1 MRESRRNPRTKSLKS
16 TNNWTLKIGDV
27 LIGISSLFHNHV
39 TTVRPMIMHTTSL
52 KTASITLLFCAFS
65 FLPSASAQVQ
75 LDLNQSIPV
84 DSAVTIGQLENG
96 LTYYLQENHEPESRL
111 ELRLVVNAGSILE
124 DEDQLGL
131 AHFVEHMLFNGTR
144 RFPKQTLMAFL
155 QRIGMQ
161 IGPDINAYTSFD
173 ETVYQ
178 LQVPTDSME
187 VVRKAFQVLEDWAAY
202 ATLSDEEIDN
212 ERGVILEEWR
222 SRLGAQERMLNEELP
237 VILGDSR
244 YAKRLPI
251 GDTLVIKQSTYETV
265 RRFYETWYRPDL
277 MAVVVVGALDVPTM
291 KSLVEEHFATIAPPE
306 NPVPRPTFDVPYM
319 ETRYKVVSDAEYDF
333 FPVLSV
339 SYRQPV
345 VEMKTLLDHRQ
356 SLIGSLARGML
367 SRRFSEIAQDGTRAP
382 FLAAGAGAGDL
393 VRGFPQFSMTAYAN
407 EDSLVAALRTLVIES
422 ERVKQYPFTPGEFSR
437 FKESFLRSLEEAYNE
452 RENTPSTRLVSSYVN
467 HYLEDNPIPG
477 VVNQYLLAQ
486 ELLPTITLEE
496 VSAYLPKAL
505 SSQDRA
511 VTVNLPEKPSLE
523 WVTEEVLASTFEKYD
538 GMEVEPYIDAT
549 SDVPLFDKTLEPA
562 EVVSRQSIPELGVE
576 EITLSN
582 GIRVVMKPTDFRADE
597 VQFTSFSEGGTS
609 LYTDQEYPTASF
621 ASSTVSGSGV
631 GAFNQTELQKKLSGK
646 RAYVSAS
653 ISSLFEGFSGEASPE
668 DLELLFQLIHLRAMH
683 ARLDSSA
690 FLSQINLNRT
700 FLVNRANSPDAAFSD
715 TLSATLYMNH
725 PRYRSV
731 KIEELDSIEMGR
743 ALQIYQDRY
752 ADMDDFVFIFVGAF
766 GVDTLTA
773 LAQTYLG
780 TLPATDREETWQ
792 DIKVDHPDGT
802 VTKTVYKGEEPKS
815 RVNITFHGEFEYTRE
830 SRHHME
836 ALERLLDILL
846 FEELR
851 EERSGIYGAGVRGT
865 SLRRPREGYRFSISF
880 GCDPERAEE
889 LIRAVFETIE
899 DIKQNG
905 VEEDY
910 VMRVQEQ
917 QRQARITDLEENRF
931 WLNALRSAYYSDSVS
946 EPLDILR
953 YDELVDSLT
962 AEDLQ
967 NATNMWLTDRYV
979 QVTLFPEQP

>member
-1 MRESRRNPRTKSLKS
+1 MIVHPTSFKT
-16 TNNWTLKIGDV
+16 V
-27 LIGISSLFHNHV
+27 LVAFLLCMTGLFPAVN
-39 TTVRPMIMHTTSL
+39 
-52 KTASITLLFCAFS
+52 
-65 FLPSASAQVQ
+65 AQAQ
-75 LDLNQSIPV
+75 LDLNQPIPV

-96 LTYYLQENHEPESRL
+96 ITYYLRENHEPESRL
-111 ELRLVVNAGSILE
+111 ELRLVVNAGSVLE

-131 AHFVEHMLFNGTR
+131 AHFVEHMLFNGTQ

-212 ERGVILEEWR
+212 ERGVVIEEWR
-222 SRLGAQERMLNEELP
+222 SRRGAQGRMLDEELP
-237 VILGDSR
+237 VILGESR

-251 GDTLVIKQSTYETV
+251 GDTLVIKQSAYETV

-291 KSLVEEHFATIAPPE
+291 KSLVEEHFATIAPTE

-319 ETRYKVVSDAEYDF
+319 ETRYKVVSDPEYDF
-333 FPVLSV
+333 FPVLSMR
-339 SYRQPV
+339 YRQP
-345 VEMKTLLDHRQ
+345 ETPMKVLVDYRR
-356 SLIGSLARGML
+356 SLVGSVARGML
-367 SRRFSEIAQDGTRAP
+367 SRRFGEIAQDGTRAP

-393 VRGFPQFSMTAYAN
+393 VRGFPQFSLTAYAN
-407 EDSLVAALRTLVIES
+407 EDSLIAALRTLILES
-422 ERVKQYPFTPGEFSR
+422 ERVKQHPFTPGELSR
-437 FKESFLRSLEEAYNE
+437 FKESFLRSREEAYNE
-452 RENTPSTRLVSSYVN
+452 RENTPSARLVASYVN
-467 HYLEDNPIPG
+467 HYLEDSPIPG
-477 VVNQYLLAQ
+477 VVNQYRLAQ
-486 ELLPTITLEE
+486 KLLPTITLEE
-496 VSAYLPKAL
+496 VSAYLPEAL
-505 SSQDRA
+505 SSEDRV

-523 WVTEEVLASTFEKYD
+523 WVNEEVLASTFEEYD
-538 GMEVEPYIDAT
+538 GTVVDPYIDAT

-562 EVVSRQSIPELGVE
+562 AVVSENSIPELGVS

-597 VQFTSFSEGGTS
+597 VRFTSFSEGGTS
-609 LYTDQEYPTASF
+609 LYGDDEYLTASF
-621 ASSTVSGSGV
+621 AASTVNGSGV

-646 RAYVSAS
+646 RASVSAS
-653 ISSLFEGFSGEASPE
+653 ISSLFEGFSGQASPE
-668 DLELLFQLIHLRAMH
+668 DLELLFQLIHLRATQ

-690 FLSQINLNRT
+690 FLSQVNLNRT
-700 FLVNRANSPDAAFSD
+700 FLANRENSPNAAFSD
-715 TLSATLYMNH
+715 TLSTTLYMNH
-725 PRYRSV
+725 PRYRPT
-731 KIEELDSIEMGR
+731 KMEELDAIDMER
-743 ALQIYQDRY
+743 ALQVYQERY
-752 ADMDDFVFIFVGAF
+752 ADMDDFVFIFVGALD
-766 GVDTLTA
+766 VDTLTA

-792 DIKVDHPDGT
+792 DVNVQYPEGS
-802 VTKTVYKGEEPKS
+802 VVKTVYKGEEPQS
-815 RVNITFHGEFEYTRE
+815 RVSITFNGDYEDSRQA
-830 SRHHME
+830 RHHME
-836 ALERLLDILL
+836 SLERLLDILL

-851 EERSGIYGAGVRGT
+851 EERGGIYGAGV
-865 SLRRPREGYRFSISF
+865 SAIQLRRPQEKYRFSISF

-889 LIRAVFETIE
+889 LTNAVFETIGE
-899 DIKQNG
+899 IKQSG

-910 VMRVQEQ
+910 VARVQEQ

-931 WLNALRSAYYSDSVS
+931 WLNALRSSYYSDSVS

-953 YDELVDSLT
+953 YEELVDSLT

-967 NATNMWLTDRYV
+967 QAAIKWLTDRYV